1 MTLDLVTERN
11 IQLFI
16 QLADMPP
23 CQVTPDMHWSGE
35 KYETYLNYRDSRI
48 HLSQCLLQGSFDN
61 NLLLLALH
69 RWQPS
74 GFVGIPQRFFQLRRG
89 LVMSCAPAADST
101 AELWLRLHRRQQAFL
116 ESLCKPQ

>member
-16 QLADMPP
+16 QLAGMPTCRAATDM
-23 CQVTPDMHWSGE
+23 CWSCE
-35 KYETYLNYRDSRI
+35 KYETYLNYRDRRI

-61 NLLLLALH
+61 NLLLLALN
-69 RWQPS
+69 RWQPCD
-74 GFVGIPQRFFQLRRG
+74 FVGIPQRFFQLRRG
-89 LVMSCAPAADST
+89 LVISCAPTADSS

-116 ESLCKPQ
+116 ELLCKPL

>member
-16 QLADMPP
+16 QLADMPT
-23 CQVTPDMHWSGE
+23 CRVTTDMCWSRE
-35 KYETYLNYRDSRI
+35 KYETYLNFRDGRI

-61 NLLLLALH
+61 GLLLLALY
-69 RWQPS
+69 RWQPC

-89 LVMSCAPAADST
+89 LVISCAPAADST

-116 ESLCKPQ
+116 ESLCNPL